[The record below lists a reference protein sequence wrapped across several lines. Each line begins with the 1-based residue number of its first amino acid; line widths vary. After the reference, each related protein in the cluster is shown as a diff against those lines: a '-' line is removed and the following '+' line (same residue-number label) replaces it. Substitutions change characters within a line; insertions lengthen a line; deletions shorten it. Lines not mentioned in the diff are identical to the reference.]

1 MTEQNRNLQI
11 DVLAGNASQMAVGL
25 VPNEPVQPFTVGTAG
40 SWQVVADGVAEV
52 HAYLFFD
59 GVTLFVSCV
68 DPQYPVYVDDQPVGS
83 EWTAVGPG
91 SEILIGSARLGVQG
105 DGLEVMDVEPDPEPT
120 GWGQPRRK
128 PPSPSLG
135 MPDEATVMKPMQA
148 GGVPPPAPRPA
159 ATEPKKLKIRQS
171 ARENPTDDADATR
184 FAPLDM
190 ASVPGAAPTR
200 PPAGLIGGEGALP
213 PAASTP
219 PPPRAWVP
227 PGVSPQAVP
236 GGPPMPGPMPGG
248 PPMPGPMPGGPPMP
262 GPMPGGPP
270 MPGPMPGG
278 PPMPGPPM
286 LGPPVSGPMLGS
298 IPVAPPP
305 GAPPP
310 PEPTKKNPLQTV
322 VEQWKLASIP
332 QKAIIALMP
341 FAFASMFIVFDDGEE
356 EETEPSPTPAV
367 SSIAKVPAP
376 PPTPEVP
383 AQDAS
388 APPVA
393 EPIDAGADAPAPLPK
408 GQKTLQRKAA
418 DALAAGNDDAAL
430 VLYEELLH
438 DQPSNTAYQDIVR
451 ILRAR
456 KRK

>member
-1 MTEQNRNLQI
+1 M
-11 DVLAGNASQMAVGL
+11 
-25 VPNEPVQPFTVGTAG
+25 
-40 SWQVVADGVAEV
+40 
-52 HAYLFFD
+52 
-59 GVTLFVSCV
+59 
-68 DPQYPVYVDDQPVGS
+68 
-83 EWTAVGPG
+83 
-91 SEILIGSARLGVQG
+91 
-105 DGLEVMDVEPDPEPT
+105 
-120 GWGQPRRK
+120 
-128 PPSPSLG
+128 
-135 MPDEATVMKPMQA
+135 
-148 GGVPPPAPRPA
+148 
-159 ATEPKKLKIRQS
+159 
-171 ARENPTDDADATR
+171 
-184 FAPLDM
+184 
-190 ASVPGAAPTR
+190 
-200 PPAGLIGGEGALP
+200 
-213 PAASTP
+213 
-219 PPPRAWVP
+219 
-227 PGVSPQAVP
+227 
-236 GGPPMPGPMPGG
+236 
-248 PPMPGPMPGGPPMP
+248 
-262 GPMPGGPP
+262 
-270 MPGPMPGG
+270 
-278 PPMPGPPM
+278 
-286 LGPPVSGPMLGS
+286 GS

>member
-11 DVLAGNASQMAVGL
+11 DVLAGNASQRAVGL
-25 VPNEPVQPFTVGTAG
+25 TPNEPVQPFTVGTAA

-83 EWTAVGPG
+83 DWMAVGPG
-91 SEILIGSARLGVQG
+91 SEILFGSARLGVQG
-105 DGLEVMDVEPDPEPT
+105 EGVEVMDVEPDPDPT
-120 GWGQPRRK
+120 AWGQPRGK

-135 MPDEATVMKPMQA
+135 MPDEATVMTPMQA
-148 GGVPPPAPRPA
+148 GGVPPPAPHPGSA
-159 ATEPKKLKIRQS
+159 PVKPKKLKIRQS
-171 ARENPTDDADATR
+171 ARENPADDADATR

-227 PGVSPQAVP
+227 PGVSPQAIP

-262 GPMPGGPP
+262 GPA
-270 MPGPMPGG
+270 
-278 PPMPGPPM
+278 M
-286 LGPPVSGPMLGS
+286 LGPPVSGPMLGT

-305 GAPPP
+305 GAPLAQ
-310 PEPTKKNPLQTV
+310 ESKKNPLHTV
-322 VEQWKLASIP
+322 VEQWKIASIP

-341 FAFASMFIVFDDGEE
+341 FAFASMFIVFDDGDEE
-356 EETEPSPTPAV
+356 EAPSPAPAV
-367 SSIAKVPAP
+367 SSVAKIPTP
-376 PPTPEVP
+376 PPPPPEVP

-393 EPIDAGADAPAPLPK
+393 VAADAATEAPPPLPK

>member
-25 VPNEPVQPFTVGTAG
+25 TPNEPVQPFTVGTAA
-40 SWQVVADGVAEV
+40 SWRVEADGVAEV

-68 DPQYPVYVDDQPVGS
+68 DPRHPVYVDDQAVGTD
-83 EWTAVGPG
+83 WTAVGPG
-91 SEILIGSARLGVQG
+91 SEILFGSARLGVQG
-105 DGLEVMDVEPDPEPT
+105 DGLEVMDVEPDPDPT
-120 GWGQPRRK
+120 AWGQPRGK

-135 MPDEATVMKPMQA
+135 MPDEATIMTPMQG
-148 GGVPPPAPRPA
+148 GGVPPPAPRPGSA
-159 ATEPKKLKIRQS
+159 SAKPKKLKIRQS

-190 ASVPGAAPTR
+190 ASAPGAVPTR

-219 PPPRAWVP
+219 PPRAWVP
-227 PGVSPQAVP
+227 PGVSPQAIP
-236 GGPPMPGPMPGG
+236 GGPPMPGPIPGS
-248 PPMPGPMPGGPPMP
+248 
-262 GPMPGGPP
+262 PP

-286 LGPPVSGPMLGS
+286 LGPPVSGPMLGT

-305 GAPPP
+305 GAPLAQ
-310 PEPTKKNPLQTV
+310 EPKKNPLHTV
-322 VEQWKLASIP
+322 VEQWKIASIP

-341 FAFASMFIVFDDGEE
+341 FAFASMFIVFDDGDE
-356 EETEPSPTPAV
+356 EETVPSPTPTA
-367 SSIAKVPAP
+367 SSVAQPPKP
-376 PPTPEVP
+376 PPTPAPTPPEVP
-383 AQDAS
+383 RDVDAS
-388 APPVA
+388 APVVNTA
-393 EPIDAGADAPAPLPK
+393 ADAGTDAPPPLPK

-418 DALAAGNDDAAL
+418 DALAAGSDDEAL

-438 DQPSNTAYQDIVR
+438 DQPGNGAYRDIVR